1 MKRGRRRERTGGQV
15 AFVTRWIFFRGNR
28 ELWGVC
34 ELGGEVGVRP
44 FWGGG
49 GRVDERVLERETEGL
64 AGSESE

>member
-1 MKRGRRRERTGGQV
+1 MD
-15 AFVTRWIFFRGNR
+15 FVTRWILFRGNR

-34 ELGGEVGVRP
+34 DLGREVGVRL

-49 GRVDERVLERETEGL
+49 RRADDRALEGETEAL

>member
-1 MKRGRRRERTGGQV
+1 MDL
-15 AFVTRWIFFRGNR
+15 GNR

-34 ELGGEVGVRP
+34 ELWGEVGVRP

-49 GRVDERVLERETEGL
+49 GREDDRVLERETEGL